1 MARPDPSE
9 TPQAQERALTE
20 ELRAIRIELARLNAH
35 RFVRQ
40 MNSPARMMGA
50 TFARGMALGLGT
62 VVGATIVVSVVGYL
76 LAQIDYIP
84 ILGQW
89 AARLAEEIQSGR

>member
-1 MARPDPSE
+1 MAEQEP
-9 TPQAQERALTE
+9 TPQSEEQALTR
-20 ELRAIRIELARLNAH
+20 ELAAIRAELARLNAH

-40 MNSPARMMGA
+40 MNSPFWMLGA

-62 VVGATIVVSVVGYL
+62 AVGATILVSVVAFVV
-76 LAQIDYIP
+76 AQVDFIP

-89 AARLAEEIQSGR
+89 AARIAEHIQAID

>member
-1 MARPDPSE
+1 MAEPEHSPQSE
-9 TPQAQERALTE
+9 ERELTR
-20 ELRAIRIELARLNAH
+20 ELAAIRVELARLNAH

-40 MNSPARMMGA
+40 MNSPFRMLGA

-62 VVGATIVVSVVGYL
+62 AVGATILVSVVAFML
-76 LAQIDYIP
+76 TQVDFIP

-89 AARLAEEIQSGR
+89 AARIAEQIRLHD

>member
-1 MARPDPSE
+1 MAEPED
-9 TPQAQERALTE
+9 TPQSEEQALTR
-20 ELRAIRIELARLNAH
+20 ELAAIRVELARLNAH

-40 MNSPARMMGA
+40 MNNPFWMLGA

-62 VVGATIVVSVVGYL
+62 AVGATILVSLVAYM
-76 LAQIDYIP
+76 LAQVDFIP

-89 AARLAEEIQSGR
+89 AARIAEQIKLGD